1 MTPALEQAFDELQSA
16 WRFRW
21 VAIAAAFAVALAGW
35 LVVFS
40 LPDRYEAETSVFVD
54 TSTALKPA
62 LKGLTADQ
70 SVDAEINYVREALL
84 ADPQLEKIAVHTG
97 VLAPSVTDPRE
108 RAALL
113 KAFGERITLTVTA
126 AGPEGQ
132 GGAGAGSIYS
142 VTYKDVDRARSL
154 RVVTILLN
162 SFVGE
167 ILGGK
172 KQGAQS
178 AQTFLETQIKDY
190 AQRLSAAE
198 DRLATFKKHN
208 VGLMPSEQGG
218 YFTQLQNETDAAQK
232 VDTELSIALSR
243 REELERQL
251 HGDAAVSAA
260 GGGAM
265 IAGVAGAAAGGD
277 TLSRIQETQAKLDE
291 LLLKYTDRYPDVIAT
306 RAALKA
312 LKKQRAIELAALRRG
327 DASAIAAS
335 GAGNSPV
342 YQSMQ
347 VELNRIEVDIA
358 ALRRE
363 LQQHQSTVADLRKR
377 LNSAPQIE
385 AEYQQLTRD
394 YAVNKAEYT
403 ALVES
408 YQKARLGQQAD
419 NAGSMRFEI
428 VQPPTVPPVPAW
440 PKRIF
445 LLCFIWVAALGCGG
459 VAAYGLH
466 RLRPVVG
473 SLRALKQMTEF
484 PVFGVVG
491 LAYPSRQQ
499 LLVRRHLRRFS
510 MAAAG
515 FAAALGIALVLSGSG
530 VRLNPHTTQTEVT
543 S

>member
-1 MTPALEQAFDELQSA
+1 MQSA

-21 VAIAAAFAVALAGW
+21 VAIVAAFAVALVGW

-97 VLAPSVTDPRE
+97 VIAPSVTDPRE

-113 KAFGERITLTVTA
+113 KAFGERIALTATA
-126 AGPEGQ
+126 AGPAGD
-132 GGAGAGSIYS
+132 AGASAGTIYTI
-142 VTYKDVDRARSL
+142 TYEDVDRARSL

-178 AQTFLETQIKDY
+178 AQTFLEAQIKDY

-232 VDTELSIALSR
+232 VETELSIALSR
-243 REELERQL
+243 REELQRQL
-251 HGDAAVSAA
+251 HGNAAVSAA
-260 GGGAM
+260 GGGAI
-265 IAGVAGAAAGGD
+265 IAGVPGVAGGD
-277 TLSRIQETQAKLDE
+277 TLSRIQETQAKLE
-291 LLLKYTDRYPDVIAT
+291 GLLLKYTDKYPDVIAT

-347 VELNRIEVDIA
+347 LELNRVEVDIA

-377 LNSAPQIE
+377 LNSAPQVE

-394 YAVNKAEYT
+394 YAVNRTEYT

-419 NAGSMRFEI
+419 SAGSMRFEI
-428 VQPPTVPPVPAW
+428 VQPPTVPLVPAW

-445 LLCFIWVAALGCGG
+445 LLCFIWVAALGGG
-459 VAAYGLH
+459 AVAAYSLH

-473 SLRALKQMTEF
+473 SLRALKLMTEF

-491 LAYPSRQQ
+491 VAYPSRHQW
-499 LLVRRHLRRFS
+499 LLRRHRWRFS

-515 FAAALGIALVLSGSG
+515 LAVALAIALLLSVSG